1 VDAPAHAAP
10 GDAWP
15 KRAVGNPPVPVVAR
29 AASRPRHKIRVRPGR
44 AGQYGLLIFTVGLTA
59 VPLVWMVLSSVKPDR
74 ESAAYPPTLWPH
86 SVTLANFQNLFRVSD
101 FSSYLAN
108 SAFLA
113 TATTALTL
121 LLATVAAYALTR
133 FAFRLLLALGELSLL
148 AYMVPPILLLVP
160 IARIVTGAHL
170 ANSLPALVI
179 VYTSNLLP
187 FGLWILRS
195 YFEGIPIELEH
206 AAMVD
211 GCTRF
216 GAFYRVILPQATPGI
231 ISTGIFTF
239 NAAWSEYL
247 FASTLLNGADKMTL
261 SPGLALLM
269 DQTGVYSWGMLM
281 AAATLVTVPVIVLFV
296 IAQKQLVGGWGEG
309 ALKG

>member
-1 VDAPAHAAP
+1 VRTIQV
-10 GDAWP
+10 GAWRHGTVASP
-15 KRAVGNPPVPVVAR
+15 PRASSG
-29 AASRPRHKIRVRPGR
+29 AASRAWRIRLRRGR
-44 AGQYGLLIFTVGLTA
+44 LVQYALLVVAVGLTA
-59 VPLVWMVLSSVKPDR
+59 LPLLWMVLSSIKPDR
-74 ESAAYPPTLWPH
+74 ENAAYPPTLWPR
-86 SVTLANFQNLFRVSD
+86 SITLGNYQDLFRVSD
-101 FSSYLAN
+101 FSSYLQN
-108 SAFLA
+108 STFLA

-121 LLATVAAYALTR
+121 LLATLAAYAMTR
-133 FAFRLLLALGELSLL
+133 FSFRLLRGLGELSLL

-160 IARIVTGAHL
+160 IARIVTGLHL

-179 VYTSNLLP
+179 VYTANLLP

-195 YFEGIPIELEH
+195 YFEGVPIELEQ

-216 GAFYRVILPQATPGI
+216 GAFHRVVVPQAVPGI

-247 FASTLLNGADKMTL
+247 FASTLLNGGDKMTL

-281 AAATLVTVPVIVLFV
+281 AAATLVTLPVIALFV
-296 IAQKQLVGGWGEG
+296 VAQKQLVNSWGEG

>member
-1 VDAPAHAAP
+1 MQTAPGETWPDGLAAGAPRATSRVGWRAHALA
-10 GDAWP
+10 
-15 KRAVGNPPVPVVAR
+15 
-29 AASRPRHKIRVRPGR
+29 RPRTGR
-44 AGQYGLLIFTVGLTA
+44 LVQYVLLVGTVGLTA
-59 VPLVWMVLSSVKPDR
+59 LPLVWMVLSSVKPDR
-74 ESAAYPPTLWPH
+74 ETAAYPPTLWPR
-86 SVTLANFQNLFRVSD
+86 SVTLANYQELFRVSD

-108 SAFLA
+108 STFLA
-113 TATTALTL
+113 SATTALTL
-121 LLATVAAYALTR
+121 VLATVAAYALTR
-133 FAFRLLLALGELSLL
+133 FAFRLLRALGELSLL

-160 IARIVTGAHL
+160 IARIVTGLHL

-179 VYTSNLLP
+179 VYTANLLP

-195 YFEGIPIELEH
+195 YFEGVPIELEH

-216 GAFYRVILPQATPGI
+216 GAFYRVVVPQAVPGI

-247 FASTLLNGADKMTL
+247 FASTLLNGGDKMTL

-281 AAATLVTVPVIVLFV
+281 AAAALVTVPVIALFV
-296 IAQKQLVGGWGEG
+296 LAQKQLVSGWGEG

>member
-1 VDAPAHAAP
+1 M
-10 GDAWP
+10 
-15 KRAVGNPPVPVVAR
+15 RR
-29 AASRPRHKIRVRPGR
+29 GR
-44 AGQYGLLIFTVGLTA
+44 LVQYTLLVLTVGVTA
-59 VPLVWMVLSSVKPDR
+59 LPLLWMILSSLKPDR
-74 ESAAYPPTLWPH
+74 ESAAYPPTLWPR
-86 SVTLANFQNLFRVSD
+86 SFTLTNYQTLFRISD
-101 FSSYLAN
+101 FQSYLTN
-108 SAFLA
+108 SLFLA

-121 LLATVAAYALTR
+121 LLSTLAAYALTR
-133 FAFRLLLALGELSLL
+133 FSFRLLRALGELSLL

-160 IARIVTGAHL
+160 IARIVTGLHL
-170 ANSLPALVI
+170 ANSLPALAI
-179 VYTSNLLP
+179 VYTANLLP

-195 YFEGIPIELEH
+195 YFEGVPIELEH

-216 GAFYRVILPQATPGI
+216 GAFYRVIVPQAVPGI

-239 NAAWSEYL
+239 NGVWSEYL
-247 FASTLLNGADKMTL
+247 FASTLLNAGDKMTL

-281 AAATLVTVPVIVLFV
+281 AAATLVTVPVIALFV
-296 IAQKQLVGGWGEG
+296 VAQKQLVNCWGEG

>member
-1 VDAPAHAAP
+1 VQTAP
-10 GDAWP
+10 GDTWRDG
-15 KRAVGNPPVPVVAR
+15 RAAGPARATAGAGRRAR
-29 AASRPRHKIRVRPGR
+29 AAVRPRPGR
-44 AGQYGLLIFTVGLTA
+44 LAQYVLLVGTVGLTA
-59 VPLVWMVLSSVKPDR
+59 LPLVWMVLSSLKPDR
-74 ESAAYPPTLWPH
+74 ETAAYPPTLWPR
-86 SVTLANFQNLFRVSD
+86 SLTLANYQELFRVSD

-108 SAFLA
+108 STFLA

-133 FAFRLLLALGELSLL
+133 FAFRLLRALGELSLL

-160 IARIVTGAHL
+160 IARIVTGLHL

-179 VYTSNLLP
+179 VYTANLLP

-195 YFEGIPIELEH
+195 YFEGVPIELEQ
-206 AAMVD
+206 AALVD

-216 GAFYRVILPQATPGI
+216 GAFYRVVVPQAVPGI

-247 FASTLLNGADKMTL
+247 FASTLLTGGDMLTL

-281 AAATLVTVPVIVLFV
+281 AAATLVTVPVIGLFV
-296 IAQKQLVGGWGEG
+296 LAQKQLVGGWGEG
-309 ALKG
+309 AVKG

>member
-1 VDAPAHAAP
+1 MV
-10 GDAWP
+10 
-15 KRAVGNPPVPVVAR
+15 
-29 AASRPRHKIRVRPGR
+29 
-44 AGQYGLLIFTVGLTA
+44 QYALLVFTVALTA
-59 VPLVWMVLSSVKPDR
+59 LPLLWMVLSSLKPDR
-74 ESAAYPPTLWPH
+74 ETAAYPPTLWPRTF
-86 SVTLANFQNLFRVSD
+86 TLANYQTLFRVSD
-101 FSSYLAN
+101 FGSYLQN

-121 LLATVAAYALTR
+121 VLATLAAYALTR
-133 FAFRLLLALGELSLL
+133 FAFGFLRALGELSLL

-160 IARIVTGAHL
+160 IARIVTGAHM

-179 VYTSNLLP
+179 VYTANMLP

-195 YFEGIPIELEH
+195 YFEGISIELEH

-216 GAFYRVILPQATPGI
+216 GAFYRVILPQALPGI

-247 FASTLLNGADKMTL
+247 FASTLLNGGDRMTL

-281 AAATLVTVPVIVLFV
+281 AAACLVTVPVIVLFV
-296 IAQKQLVGGWGEG
+296 IAQKQLVSGWGEG